1 MGLPA
6 AFISIRRR
14 VVTRFLVVG
23 VTDMRRAKLTGK
35 DSRLGPTWRYFI
47 VMLSPVIS
55 LTSLDLKVPQ
65 GSSVTFLSDVHL
77 GYGSRMADRER
88 EDLLLSVLRVAMQT
102 SSHVVVVGD
111 LFDYW
116 FDYGTVVPSRFVRT
130 LAALHELKDAGV
142 EVLYLMGNH
151 DFGHYRYFEQELK
164 IPVILGDVSATIG
177 SKRFYI
183 AHGDGKAHNDTG
195 YLVLRSVLRNRFAQ
209 WLYRKIHPDLGI
221 SLASRTSH
229 GSRDFTGTREYGP
242 RDGLREF
249 AEARIAEGY
258 DIVVMGH
265 RHVAEVTPIG
275 NGLYVNLGHWLGGQ
289 APCGVYSEERGFEVD
304 Y

>member
-1 MGLPA
+1 M
-6 AFISIRRR
+6 
-14 VVTRFLVVG
+14 
-23 VTDMRRAKLTGK
+23 TGK
-35 DSRLGPTWRYFI
+35 DSRLAPTWRYLI
-47 VMLSPVIS
+47 VMLSPVVS
-55 LTSLDLKVPQ
+55 LTSLDLKVPK

-77 GYGSRMADRER
+77 GYGDTAADRAR
-88 EDLLLSVLRVAMQT
+88 EDRLLSVLRMAMQT

>member
-1 MGLPA
+1 
-6 AFISIRRR
+6 
-14 VVTRFLVVG
+14 
-23 VTDMRRAKLTGK
+23 
-35 DSRLGPTWRYFI
+35 
-47 VMLSPVIS
+47 MLSPVVS
-55 LTSLDLKVPQ
+55 LTQIALDVPE
-65 GSSVTFLSDVHL
+65 GKTVAFLSDVHL
-77 GYGSRMADRER
+77 GYGARQDDRQR
-88 EDLLLSVLRVAMQT
+88 EDRLLSVLRNVAQT
-102 SSHVVVVGD
+102 SSHIVIVGD

-130 LAALHELKDAGV
+130 LALLHDLSDAGI
-142 EVLYLMGNH
+142 ELIYLMGNH

-209 WLYRKIHPDLGI
+209 WVYRKLHPDLGI

-229 GSRDFTGTREYGP
+229 GSRDLTGGRDYGS

-249 AEARIAEGY
+249 AEARLADGF

-275 NGLYVNLGHWLGGQ
+275 TGLYVNLGHWLGGK
-289 APCGVYSEERGFEVD
+289 APYGLYSEERGFD
-304 Y
+304 LL